1 MTDPLPNP
9 TFESAVLRLLDRPV
23 SEADLLARAA
33 DLAQPAEVRSVKT
46 VALLVFRL
54 RRESLAL
61 PVRSLRSVTA
71 GAVPTPI
78 PHRSGGVLRGICNI
92 RGELILCADLS
103 RLLDLAPPVVQTPED
118 EMDQRRMIVMGS
130 AAESWTFEVD
140 ALIGVERFDLAA
152 ARRAPSTVEGRLGAF
167 AASLI
172 DTDSGVVT
180 LLDADRVQSGLKAGL
195 G

>member
-1 MTDPLPNP
+1 MI
-9 TFESAVLRLLDRPV
+9 ESAVLRLLDRPV
-23 SEADLLARAA
+23 SEADLLARATEV
-33 DLAQPAEVRSVKT
+33 AQPAEVRSVRT

-61 PVRSLRSVTA
+61 PVRSLQSVTA
-71 GAVPTPI
+71 RTVPTPI
-78 PHRSGGVLRGICNI
+78 PHRSGGVLCGICNI
-92 RGELILCADLS
+92 RGELILCADLP
-103 RLLDLAPPVVQTPED
+103 RLLDLPQTVAPPPEA
-118 EMDQRRMIVMGS
+118 EIDQRRMIVMGS
-130 AAESWTFEVD
+130 PSDSWTFEVD

-152 ARRAPSTVEGRLGAF
+152 ARRAPGTVEGRLGAF

-180 LLDADRVQSGLKAGL
+180 LLDADRVLSGLKAGL

>member
-1 MTDPLPNP
+1 MI
-9 TFESAVLRLLDRPV
+9 ESAVLRLLDRPV
-23 SEADLLARAA
+23 SEADLLARATEV
-33 DLAQPAEVRSVKT
+33 AQPAEVRSVRT

-61 PVRSLRSVTA
+61 PVRSLQSVTA
-71 GAVPTPI
+71 RTVPTPI
-78 PHRSGGVLRGICNI
+78 PHRSGGVLCGICNI
-92 RGELILCADLS
+92 RGELILCADLP
-103 RLLDLAPPVVQTPED
+103 RLLDLPQTVAPPPEA
-118 EMDQRRMIVMGS
+118 EIDQRRMIVMGS
-130 AAESWTFEVD
+130 PSEVD

-152 ARRAPSTVEGRLGAF
+152 ARRAPGTVEGRLGAF

-180 LLDADRVQSGLKAGL
+180 LLDADRVLSGLKAGL